1 MQKKRYGIL
10 DRVQSTADLQEMSY
24 GVLEEL
30 CRALREFLMDHVSK
44 TGGHL
49 ASNLG
54 IVELSVALE
63 RVFDTS
69 SDRIIYDVGHQSYIH
84 KILTGRREQFDTLRH
99 YEGLS
104 GFMKPEESPTDPCIT
119 GHASNSVSVALG
131 MAHARTLRAKKYHVV
146 AVIGDG
152 ALTGGMAYEALNN
165 AGGCGEPLL
174 VVLNDNN
181 MSIAQNVGAMSH
193 HLANLRVSPRYL
205 HAKDYVR
212 DALSHMPGGEKI
224 TDFITR
230 TKSGIKNMVLTNSL
244 FEQMGF
250 AYLGPVN
257 GHDLKAVCE
266 ILNHAKSLKKPVLL
280 HIITQKGRG
289 YSYAENNPGEFHGVA
304 AFNPLTGKSIS
315 DKQVDFSAC
324 FGSALME
331 LAAKDERICAVTAAM
346 PSGTGLTAFSRQ
358 YAQRFF
364 DVGIAEEHAVAMC
377 AGMSKQGLKPVCA
390 MYSTFLQRAYDQ
402 IIHDVAIEGLH
413 VVFAVDRAGIVG
425 ADGPTHN
432 GVFDVAFLRQ
442 IPGVKILAP
451 SNFAELRAMLSQAIY
466 HQNGPVA
473 IRYPRGAQGLYLEDS
488 SAVSI
493 AKLRDGK
500 DMVLVSYGILINEA
514 LCAAEMLEKHGISAA
529 VYKIN
534 DLRVCDADALLE
546 HIRVCKKMIVIED
559 CVETGGVGD
568 CLRSTIAAG
577 GIAMQQLTLLNTGN
591 RFLPHGSVKQLWN
604 LCRLDA
610 QNIVDTALRGNHFE

>member
-10 DRVQSTADLQEMSY
+10 DRVQSSADLQEMSY

-84 KILTGRREQFDTLRH
+84 KILTGRRDQFDTLRH

-131 MAHARTLRAKKYHVV
+131 MAHARTLRAKKNHVV

-181 MSIAQNVGAMSH
+181 MSIAQNVGAMSR

-212 DALSHMPGGEKI
+212 DVLSHVPGGEKI

-230 TKSGIKNMVLTNSL
+230 TKSGIKNVVLTNSL

-250 AYLGPVN
+250 AYLGPVD

-266 ILNHAKSLKKPVLL
+266 LLNHAKSLKKPVLL
-280 HIITQKGRG
+280 HVITQKGRG
-289 YSYAENNPGEFHGVA
+289 YSFAEKNPGEFHGVA
-304 AFNPLTGKSIS
+304 AFNPLTGKSIA
-315 DKQVDFSAC
+315 DKKTDFSAC
-324 FGSALME
+324 FGHALME
-331 LAAKDERICAVTAAM
+331 LAEKDERICAITAAM

-358 YAQRFF
+358 YPQRFF

-377 AGMSKQGLKPVCA
+377 AGMSKQGLKPICA

-442 IPGVKILAP
+442 IPGVKIFAP
-451 SNFAELRAMLSQAIY
+451 SNFAELRSMLSQAMY

-473 IRYPRGAQGLYLEDS
+473 IRYPRGGEGHYREDS
-488 SAVSI
+488 SDVPI
-493 AKLRDGK
+493 AKLRDGA
-500 DMVLVSYGILINEA
+500 DIVLVSYGILINEV
-514 LCAAEMLEKHGISAA
+514 LCAAELLEKRGMQAA
-529 VYKIN
+529 VYKVN
-534 DLRVCDADALLE
+534 DLGMCDTDELLSEMQTCKRV
-546 HIRVCKKMIVIED
+546 IVVED

-568 CLRSTIAAG
+568 CLRSTIAG
-577 GIAMQQLTLLNTGN
+577 SGIAMQQLTLLNTGN
-591 RFLPHGSVKQLWN
+591 RFLPHGSVKELWT
-604 LCRLDA
+604 LCRIDA
-610 QNIVDTALRGNHFE
+610 QSIVHAALEGNRFE